1 MASMLRVL
9 TLMFSMEIRVGRL
22 KGGIAS
28 VPVRLRLG
36 FVRSVRA
43 VGAGEW
49 APTRVRTA
57 IERAAKVGVEKRMVA
72 TIGNE

>member
-1 MASMLRVL
+1 MASMLCVL
-9 TLMFSMEIRVGRL
+9 ASTFSVEIRVGRL

-36 FVRSVRA
+36 LVRLVR
-43 VGAGEW
+43 AGEW
-49 APTRVRTA
+49 APTSVRTA

-72 TIGNE
+72 MIWNE